1 LADTSSSQSWNSFT
15 SSHTPFLILWIS
27 KSNDHWQ
34 QSSKGFY
41 RHLNWVLSFSVS
53 VGSDRFD
60 CGNNCT
66 KLDFEAFSE
75 K

>member
-1 LADTSSSQSWNSFT
+1 LKFLHFFT
-15 SSHTPFLILWIS
+15 HPFLILWIS